1 LCDLKS
7 LEIKLIP
14 FGYEP
19 LLRIMENAMLKKAA
33 AKSRNEAA
41 KLRKKFKPGL
51 RPPPIPEK
59 VTFIPNIAF

>member
-1 LCDLKS
+1 
-7 LEIKLIP
+7 
-14 FGYEP
+14 
-19 LLRIMENAMLKKAA
+19 MLKKAA

-41 KLRKKFKPGL
+41 KLRNKFKPGL